1 MGLMLCL
8 SGNNC
13 FRSVKE
19 INLFLKKYV
28 IIFMFIIFADPVE
41 ALLETV
47 ERLGPVTS
55 THPEGLAVRPYQQ
68 LPQQDGPRGG
78 GTLPH
83 SPRQGGH
90 HHRLH
95 AHVNH
100 DVRHQRLSQEIRYV
114 GSYIPRL
121 K

>member
-1 MGLMLCL
+1 M
-8 SGNNC
+8 
-13 FRSVKE
+13 F
-19 INLFLKKYV
+19 INL
-28 IIFMFIIFADPVE
+28 ADPVE

-55 THPEGLAVRPYQQ
+55 THPEGLAVRPHQQ
-68 LPQQDGPRGG
+68 LPQQDGPGGG

-95 AHVNH
+95 THVNH
-100 DVRHQRLSQEIRYV
+100 DVRNQGLSQEIRYV